1 MAKIPSKSFCRSKT
15 EHETMKELRTKLK
28 CPNAKPTSCPC
39 IGNMQTQYDCPA
51 KNVTAWDSAGKKCVK
66 ADSDK
71 DATWAKHPNKWD
83 YPADTGKDCSKINI
97 EPGSYDCTKVLIPG
111 SNPKAYKPHEF
122 KNPSSGYNSK
132 YDSEAWCTQKSCYVD
147 PCNCNMKDF
156 SASSWFKK
164 PDGSTMYYSGQ
175 VCGAPFTF
183 KEKLCSGEQPR
194 PPFTGCR

>member
-1 MAKIPSKSFCRSKT
+1 MQKTSTKPFCRAKT
-15 EHETMKELRTKLK
+15 EEETMKELRTKLK
-28 CPNAKPTSCPC
+28 CANAKPTSCPC
-39 IGNMQTQYDCPA
+39 LGNMQTQYDCPG
-51 KNVTAWDSAGKKCVK
+51 KSVTAWDSAGKKCVK

-83 YPADTGKDCSKINI
+83 YPADTGKDCTKINI

-156 SASSWFKK
+156 SQSSWFKK

-183 KEKLCSGEQPR
+183 KEKLCS
-194 PPFTGCR
+194 